1 MPSVSGN
8 VTHKQAGPQGW
19 VGMEAMQA
27 ESLGMGD
34 DSPKTGWVS
43 GECRAPQSVAGGG
56 LASVWTHESGGVP
69 ARCWYRSRR
78 PEEGPAETLEVV
90 NLCWGGGAPG
100 PELAGEL
107 LRIQSEWATPA
118 FCGKRGLVG
127 AQLRKAPPAYPRPW
141 CIFCSLEGLRSG
153 KLILAKVC

>member
-1 MPSVSGN
+1 MLVQ
-8 VTHKQAGPQGW
+8 KQ
-19 VGMEAMQA
+19 EARGGA
-27 ESLGMGD
+27 
-34 DSPKTGWVS
+34 
-43 GECRAPQSVAGGG
+43 CRDTRGGKP
-56 LASVWTHESGGVP
+56 L
-69 ARCWYRSRR
+69 
-78 PEEGPAETLEVV
+78 L
-90 NLCWGGGAPG
+90 GGGAPG